1 VPSGSLTSGPTVLN
15 PLPTATGAA
24 TPGG

>member
-15 PLPTATGAA
+15 PLPTAGSS
-24 TPGG
+24 TPAG

>member
-15 PLPTATGAA
+15 PLPTTGAS
-24 TPGG
+24 TPAG

>member
-15 PLPTATGAA
+15 PLPTAGAS
-24 TPGG
+24 TPAG